1 MKPVNILGLLLLL
14 IILIFL
20 MLRTASA
27 EGFSSYQGVGR
38 WDSNIYLPWE
48 GTKMYPVSINCNCPD
63 NHDFIDNNCVNRD
76 YPNNITKPFCY
87 DSLE

>member
-1 MKPVNILGLLLLL
+1 MKSLHILSLVV
-14 IILIFL
+14 ILIVLVFL

-27 EGFSSYQGVGR
+27 EGFSTYRGVGR
-38 WDSNIYLPWE
+38 WDSNIYPAWE

-63 NHDFIDNNCVNRD
+63 NHDFVDNNCVNRD
-76 YPNNITKPFCY
+76 YPNTISKPFCY